1 MRKAMRILCR
11 TGVRF
16 ALLVCAVCCSP
27 ALYAQSGIP
36 ATGIER
42 AGQSGWQ
49 FLKIN
54 GDARQAAMA
63 GAFTAIGRGDAGAI
77 FGNPA
82 SLSDVR
88 GIDAQAN
95 VVQWVADIGYQ
106 SVAVATHLGD
116 FGVVGASVATLD
128 YGDIEETVN
137 LATGP
142 STTQAT
148 LTGNM
153 YTARD
158 IVAGLSYARSITDN
172 LSIGGSVRWMRQ
184 TIAELSM
191 NNWSVDFG
199 TIYNTG
205 FRSLRIAVA
214 ARNFGPDS
222 RFGGWSEQYQTESE
236 MVRLPIDFRLGI
248 AMDFLDEPGSP
259 HLITVVVEGDH
270 PNDGKEKFHVGASYS
285 YADTFFLRGGY
296 KFNYDVQQ
304 FTFGAGIR
312 YEFAG
317 VVGTVSYAYVDF
329 GVLTQVHM
337 LSLGFSLL

>member
-1 MRKAMRILCR
+1 MVCLVWCP
-11 TGVRF
+11 G
-16 ALLVCAVCCSP
+16 ALR
-27 ALYAQSGIP
+27 AQSGIP
-36 ATGIER
+36 SNGIER

-63 GAFTAIGRGDAGAI
+63 GAYTAIAGGDAGAV

-82 SLSDVR
+82 LLSDIR

-116 FGVVGASVATLD
+116 LGVVGLSIATLD
-128 YGDIEETVN
+128 YGDIAETVN
-137 LATGP
+137 LSTGP

-148 LTGNM
+148 VTGNT

-172 LSIGGSVRWMRQ
+172 LSIGGSVRWMHQ

-191 NNWSVDFG
+191 SNWSVDFG
-199 TIYNTG
+199 TMYHTG
-205 FRSLRIAVA
+205 FRSLRIAVT

-222 RFGGWSEQYQTESE
+222 RFGGWSEEYQTESE
-236 MVRLPIDFRLGI
+236 MVRMPLDFRAGI
-248 AMDFLDEPGSP
+248 AMDFLDEPKSP
-259 HLITVVVEGDH
+259 HLITVVFEGDH
-270 PNDGKEKFHVGASYS
+270 PNDGKEKFHLGVSYS
-285 YADTFFLRGGY
+285 FDDTFFLRGGY
-296 KFNYDVQQ
+296 KFNYDVQR

-312 YEFAG
+312 YAFAG
-317 VVGTVSYAYVDF
+317 TVGTISYAYVDF

-337 LSLGFSLL
+337 LSVGFSFR